1 MCIAC
6 NPGMVSYLRSMATR
20 RDFLKYLGVGVASS
34 ISSLQSC
41 SVLAQQ
47 IVSAD
52 TQGVMFKGGTILTM
66 NGASP
71 RAEAMAIRGN
81 RILAIGKTEVVQA
94 AIGYGAQVVDLQGRT
109 LMPGLI
115 DPHMHFA
122 FTAFEDW
129 IDVSP
134 ITTPDYSTVWMA
146 LQKGVA
152 AARPGEWVRAQQ
164 FDASIT
170 RDAKIPTL
178 AELDALAPN
187 NPFFMQESNGHI
199 AYANSA
205 AFKVAGITRDTPD
218 PAGARFNK
226 DSRHN
231 LTGRL
236 EEMAAQQAFLDVM
249 PAPSAADM
257 VERVHRLLSHA
268 SSVGCTLLHD
278 CGIGIMAGAKDL
290 QLLDAVLGGGHAPVR
305 YRGML
310 VSTIMD
316 EWDNAGIKPG
326 HGNDLFRVNGIK
338 AWADGSN
345 QALTGFQR
353 ENYLGTDTRGAL
365 NYSLEHVTGVIRR
378 ANASGWQVGVHAN
391 GDAAIDMVLDA
402 YEAVLGQNPTG
413 NLRHRIEHCSVLH
426 PEQRQR
432 MKAMGISPSFLIGHV
447 RWWGKAFRDRIFGA
461 DRAHL
466 YDPCASALATGLRI
480 SLHSDWNVTP
490 IEPLRYVED
499 AVTRVMNEGG
509 GVFFPE
515 ECISVEAALR
525 AVTIDAAW
533 QCHMDEQVGSLEP
546 GKLADFVILEDD
558 PTAAGVKISKIKV
571 SETWMD
577 GKQRYRAGE
586 VQPHM

>member
-6 NPGMVSYLRSMATR
+6 NPGMVAFLRSTASR
-20 RDFLKYLGVGVASS
+20 RDFLKYLGAAAATSAFA
-34 ISSLQSC
+34 C
-41 SVLAQQ
+41 SAPGMALAQQ
-47 IVSAD
+47 AAAPAGDII
-52 TQGVMFKGGTILTM
+52 FKGGTILTM
-66 NGASP
+66 NDKAP
-71 RAEAMAIRGN
+71 RAEAIAVRGN
-81 RILAIGKTEVVQA
+81 KILAVGKLDDVQS
-94 AIGYGAQVVDLQGRT
+94 AIGSGAQVVDLQGRT

-115 DPHMHFA
+115 DPHMHFV

-134 ITTPDYSTVWMA
+134 ITTPDYVTVWSK

-152 AARPGEWVRAQQ
+152 DAKPGEWVRAQQ

-170 RDAKIPTL
+170 RDAKIPTI

-205 AFKVAGITRDTPD
+205 AFKAAGITRETPD
-218 PAGARFNK
+218 PSGARFVK
-226 DSRHN
+226 DANGN

-236 EEMAAQQAFLDVM
+236 EEMAAQQEFLGVM
-249 PAPSAADM
+249 PSPTAADM
-257 VERVHRLLSHA
+257 IGRVQRFLDHA
-268 SSVGCTLLHD
+268 SSVGCTMLHD
-278 CGIGIMAGAKDL
+278 CGIGIMAGAQDL
-290 QLLDAVLGGGHAPVR
+290 KILDAVLGEGKAPVR

-316 EWDNAGIKPG
+316 EWEKEGIKPG
-326 HGNDLFRVNGIK
+326 RGNDLFRVDGIK

-345 QALTGFQR
+345 QAQTGYMR
-353 ENYLGTDTRGAL
+353 ENYLGTDERGAL
-365 NYSLEHVTGVIRR
+365 NYSLEQVTDVIRR
-378 ANASGWQVGVHAN
+378 AHDGGWQVGVHAN

-402 YEAVLGQNPTG
+402 YEAVLGKTSNSD
-413 NLRHRIEHCSVLH
+413 LRHRIEHCSVFH
-426 PEQRQR
+426 PEQMVR
-432 MKAMGISPSFLIGHV
+432 MKDMGVSPSFLIGHV
-447 RWWGKAFRDRIFGA
+447 RWWGKAFRDRLLGPE
-461 DRAHL
+461 RARF
-466 YDPCASALATGLRI
+466 YDPCASALAAGLKI

-509 GVFFPE
+509 DVFFPE
-515 ECISVEAALR
+515 ERIPVDAALR

-533 QCHMDEQVGSLEP
+533 QCHMEDQIGSLET
-546 GKLADFVILEDD
+546 GKFADFAILEED
-558 PTAAGVKISKIKV
+558 PTAPDVKIGKIKV

-577 GKQRYRAGE
+577 GTKRYAA
-586 VQPHM
+586 